1 MRKRSIISAIVC
13 SVCLIA
19 ANVVPAMADAVKVVT
34 LGADLSEDQKNTMM
48 RYFKVDSSQ
57 VQILTITNQ
66 DERDHLSAYV
76 PLEQIGSRTVSCAYV
91 KPTQSGGIKVRTANL
106 NWVTCNMIA
115 TTLSTS
121 GVTNCEVVAACPF
134 EVSGTGALTGIL
146 MAYETASGEQ
156 LDSTK
161 KELATQEMVVTGNLA
176 QDVGQD
182 DATSIINE
190 AKMQILSGNVQNADE
205 IYNIVVSIA
214 EQNNMQVS
222 GDQLDTIVSLL
233 EQIAQQNYNYD
244 EMKETLETVEENVTG
259 VSSSES
265 NDDYAEDSGE
275 DGSDEDSIVDDLD
288 ESVLGD
294 DVIAGST
301 EDPSLAEDTQSASGE
316 DDWYVEDGGE
326 DGSDG
331 TEEIPGDEGV
341 DSYVSEGE
349 EIPDENVGE
358 EIPDENTGE
367 EIPAAEG
374 EETLTPDSLSE
385 DARALYDRAEKFAA
399 GEYEGDADALLE
411 VMDGAAATVT
421 LDQETGTKLKEKVL
435 KKYLEI
441 LVDGGMSYVPA
452 DTDLYMTPE
461 LNMLNSAMMKIFGL
475 TVDDSGEEDLLA
487 NQTAEEKQVLYD
499 DTMIFFE
506 SLYGESVKSYN
517 EVVDNT
523 SEEGTDES
531 YNETEESYDESYEE
545 TEESYEEVPE
555 E

>member
-1 MRKRSIISAIVC
+1 MRKRNILSALIC
-13 SVCLIA
+13 SVCLVA
-19 ANVVPAMADAVKVVT
+19 SSAVPAMADSMKVVT
-34 LGADLSEDQKNTMM
+34 LGADLTEDQKNTMM

-57 VQILTITNQ
+57 VQLLTITNQ

-146 MAYETASGEQ
+146 MAYETASGEK

-176 QDVGQD
+176 QEVGQD
-182 DATSIINE
+182 DATNIINE

-205 IYNIVVSIA
+205 IYNIVVNIA
-214 EQNNMQVS
+214 EQNNMQVD
-222 GDQLDTIVSLL
+222 GDQLDKIVSLL

-259 VSSSES
+259 ESSGDE
-265 NDDYAEDSGE
+265 YVEDSGE
-275 DGSDEDSIVDDLD
+275 DGSDGESIVDDLD

-301 EDPSLAEDTQSASGE
+301 EDPTLAEETQTVSGE
-316 DDWYVEDGGE
+316 DEWYTEDSGE

-331 TEEIPGDEGV
+331 EEVPEDDGLGEEIPEDDGL
-341 DSYVSEGE
+341 GE
-349 EIPDENVGE
+349 EIPDVEDDD
-358 EIPDENTGE
+358 I
-367 EIPAAEG
+367 
-374 EETLTPDSLSE
+374 LTPEMLSE
-385 DARALYDRAEKFAA
+385 DSRSLYDRAEKFCK
-399 GEYEGDADALLE
+399 GEYEGDAEALAEAL
-411 VMDGAAATVT
+411 DGAVAVVT
-421 LDQETGTKLKEKVL
+421 LDEETGAKLKDRVL
-435 KKYLEI
+435 KEFLEI
-441 LVDGGMSYVPA
+441 LADGADSYVSS

-461 LNMLNSAMMKIFGL
+461 LNMLNNEMMKIFGL
-475 TVDDSGEEDLLA
+475 AADDSGETDILA
-487 NQTAEEKQVLYD
+487 ALSAEEKQTLYD

-506 SLYGESVKSYN
+506 SLYGESVKSYS
-517 EVVDNT
+517 EVMDNT
-523 SEEGTDES
+523 DSAESTEGTDSTGEEGT
-531 YNETEESYDESYEE
+531 EEYYEE
-545 TEESYEEVPE
+545 IPEETGEEYYEEIPE